1 MKREEVEMFHFKDS
15 HSFSHFVQSQNVFN
29 YQSQIPIEK
38 SQVKYLIGT
47 SAEILIKDGKLIAQ
61 IFTNNLLKS
70 DISINLQSK
79 PSICHQDLA
88 KTLRAKKISRS
99 IVSPSNNSGN
109 LEETSSLQDQKTCGV
124 NLKYYKPGDLVYTTR
139 KLFTLAPEIEGVF
152 WVNSEL
158 LNLSK
163 SISASFFILVAI
175 LEAYCRG
182 ESFSQCNLLIQDL
195 ENYINQGNVPLSY
208 LEISDFLRKLLSHY
222 EIQYKFIYLF
232 EIIILNLSFF
242 EDFSNYLIQADNF
255 DFFTLSRKFQV
266 RFDVFEKISGSLKR
280 KVFEFPFNNYKTV
293 LPVQS
298 SIYIYTDYTQLYSL
312 YDSKQMLI
320 DTYSINP
327 ELVKTCSILPNISNI
342 SSLFNESFH
351 LLKTSEPLCKLQSI
365 ENQILILESLHQSN
379 PFTLENSF
387 QDLLLEAYKTRFE
400 MLKAILNSL
409 EN

>member
-1 MKREEVEMFHFKDS
+1 
-15 HSFSHFVQSQNVFN
+15 
-29 YQSQIPIEK
+29 
-38 SQVKYLIGT
+38 
-47 SAEILIKDGKLIAQ
+47 
-61 IFTNNLLKS
+61 
-70 DISINLQSK
+70 
-79 PSICHQDLA
+79 
-88 KTLRAKKISRS
+88 
-99 IVSPSNNSGN
+99 
-109 LEETSSLQDQKTCGV
+109 
-124 NLKYYKPGDLVYTTR
+124 
-139 KLFTLAPEIEGVF
+139 
-152 WVNSEL
+152 
-158 LNLSK
+158 
-163 SISASFFILVAI
+163 
-175 LEAYCRG
+175 
-182 ESFSQCNLLIQDL
+182 
-195 ENYINQGNVPLSY
+195 
-208 LEISDFLRKLLSHY
+208 
-222 EIQYKFIYLF
+222 
-232 EIIILNLSFF
+232 
-242 EDFSNYLIQADNF
+242 
-255 DFFTLSRKFQV
+255 
-266 RFDVFEKISGSLKR
+266 VFEKISGSLKR